1 MDKRILNQEELSLLQ
16 HFIKSRGFK
25 DEGTIHEILDHFA
38 CKVEDILTEQPT
50 LSVSEAM
57 QKAHLSFGF
66 RGFRN
71 IEETYQNQLRSKVK
85 TYYINQ
91 LKALTFKPLPFLVGS
106 LFFLFLLKL
115 TTNIFNGS
123 IPISGLKEYFT
134 WLVFGLFILIE
145 LYQLWQMPKG
155 WRQHLSMQY
164 AFNPIGYLG
173 LPFSG
178 YFLIFTHPENTLS
191 NTKVLVLSI
200 FFSLIILFQLLHFGA
215 RNKTILHFWK
225 ELMQIKTIN

>member
-38 CKVEDILTEQPT
+38 CKVEYILTEQPT

-57 QKAHLSFGF
+57 QKAHHSFGF

-71 IEETYQNQLRSKVK
+71 IEETYQTQLRTKVK
-85 TYYINQ
+85 TFYINQ
-91 LKALTFKPLPFLVGS
+91 LKALIFKPLPFLVCT

-115 TTNIFNGS
+115 NTNILNGS
-123 IPISGLKEYFT
+123 IPILWLKEYVT
-134 WLVFGLFILIE
+134 WLVFGLFVLIE
-145 LYQLWQMPKG
+145 LYQLWLMPKG
-155 WRQHLSMQY
+155 WRQQLSMQY
-164 AFNPIGYLG
+164 AFNPIGFLG

-178 YFLIFTHPENTLS
+178 YFMIYVHPENALS
-191 NTKVLVLSI
+191 SIKVLVLSV
-200 FFSLIILFQLLHFGA
+200 FFSLIILFQLLHFWA
-215 RNKTILHFWK
+215 RKKTILHFWN
-225 ELMQIKTIN
+225 EHLQIKNII